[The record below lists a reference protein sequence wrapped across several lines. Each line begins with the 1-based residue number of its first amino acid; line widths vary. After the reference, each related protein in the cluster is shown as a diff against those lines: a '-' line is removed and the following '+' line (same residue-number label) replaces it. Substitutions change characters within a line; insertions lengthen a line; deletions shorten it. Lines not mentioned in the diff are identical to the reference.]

1 MLTIKVHHH
10 RRLRR
15 TALASLAMIFSFALL
30 ASADDKSAATE
41 VPIVDFERHV
51 APLFGRLGCNS
62 AACHG
67 AFGGGRGGLQLSLFG
82 YSAKMDYLGLND
94 RIDKSNAESSLL
106 LQKPSG
112 QEEHE
117 GGQRFKP
124 HSQEYE
130 TIRRWIS
137 QGAKWQQGSGKVKAL
152 TVDPRQIVFD
162 DRSTSNSTLSTRT
175 ANDSAA
181 ATTASIAITAEF
193 ADGSREIVTQLCRF
207 SSRDDGIAVVEPSGR
222 IVPTGHGDTSV
233 IVSYGNAFA
242 AVTVLVPFTHVKT
255 GESTAIASES
265 NSIDARIHE
274 KLTQLNLTPSSP
286 STDEEFLRRVMI
298 DTIGTIPTAPDVVEF
313 CADSDPGKREKTI
326 DALLAHPMHS
336 ALWATRMC
344 DITKCDVGS
353 MGEDQVVA
361 ARRAQMWH
369 DWFRKRFENNT
380 SYAEVV
386 RDVITATSR
395 EGLDVANW
403 IKQEQQLILRSRE
416 SFDSDY
422 ASRKTLDL
430 YWRRVG
436 ADSEATLKSIAELT
450 AVAFTGV
457 RLNCAQC
464 HKHPFDRWT
473 QDDYAAFANIFAP
486 VVYGSSTET
495 NAAIIDELDRRR
507 EMMRADKSLQPLP
520 RLREVFVSRE
530 LGRGIS
536 GSEPGVD
543 VSPRVFD
550 SAIIDNNVIA
560 ENCVDTR
567 EQFYRWLVASDNPY
581 FARSFVN
588 RVWSVYFGIGI
599 VDPVDDFS
607 VANPPSH
614 PKLLNELAAR
624 FRETGFNI
632 RDIEKRILMSAT
644 YQRSSTPHE
653 FNRNDRR
660 NFSRQYVRPL
670 LAEVAL
676 DAINK
681 ALGTSE
687 DFGELARKGSL
698 AIEVGTNQ
706 LSGDAERALQVFG
719 RGHRK
724 TICNCD
730 RRNESDLRQFIFLV
744 NDPSI
749 VEKIKR
755 GSIRKLLSLEN
766 ESLVSQL
773 YLRMLGRRPDAQE
786 MEFGLKHLD
795 AGLTRDVAFDDL
807 VWAMLNS
814 REFITNH

>member
-1 MLTIKVHHH
+1 M
-10 RRLRR
+10 
-15 TALASLAMIFSFALL
+15 
-30 ASADDKSAATE
+30 
-41 VPIVDFERHV
+41 
-51 APLFGRLGCNS
+51 
-62 AACHG
+62 
-67 AFGGGRGGLQLSLFG
+67 
-82 YSAKMDYLGLND
+82 
-94 RIDKSNAESSLL
+94 
-106 LQKPSG
+106 
-112 QEEHE
+112 
-117 GGQRFKP
+117 
-124 HSQEYE
+124 
-130 TIRRWIS
+130 
-137 QGAKWQQGSGKVKAL
+137 
-152 TVDPRQIVFD
+152 
-162 DRSTSNSTLSTRT
+162 
-175 ANDSAA
+175 
-181 ATTASIAITAEF
+181 
-193 ADGSREIVTQLCRF
+193 
-207 SSRDDGIAVVEPSGR
+207 
-222 IVPTGHGDTSV
+222 
-233 IVSYGNAFA
+233 IVSYGNAFS
-242 AVTVLVPFTHVKT
+242 AVTILVPFAHVKFT
-255 GESTAIASES
+255 EPKAVTSKS
-265 NSIDARIHE
+265 NPIDARIHE
-274 KLTQLNLTPSSP
+274 KLIQLNLSPSSA

-298 DTIGTIPTAPDVVEF
+298 DTLGAIPTEQDVTRFCTDIDPDQ
-313 CADSDPGKREKTI
+313 PEKMI
-326 DALLAHPMHS
+326 DALLAHPMHA

-353 MGEDQVVA
+353 MGDDKLLA
-361 ARRAQMWH
+361 AHRAQMWH
-369 DWFRKRFENNT
+369 DWFRKRFESNT
-380 SYAEVV
+380 SYSEIV
-386 RDVITATSR
+386 RDVVTATSR
-395 EGLDVANW
+395 DGLDVANW
-403 IKQEQQLILRSRE
+403 IKQEQQLVLRSRE

-473 QDDYAAFANIFAP
+473 QDDYAAFTNIFSR

-507 EMMRADKSLQPLP
+507 EMMRTDKTLQPLP
-520 RLREVFVSRE
+520 RLREVFVSPE

-543 VSPRVFD
+543 VSPRAFD
-550 SAIIDNNVIA
+550 GAIIDNNVIA
-560 ENCVDTR
+560 ENDADPR
-567 EQFYRWLVASDNPY
+567 ERFYRWLVASDNPY

-624 FRETGFNI
+624 FCETGFNI
-632 RDIEKRILMSAT
+632 RQLEKQILMSAT

-676 DAINK
+676 DAMNK
-681 ALGTSE
+681 ALGTDE

-719 RGHRK
+719 RGNRQS
-724 TICNCD
+724 ICNCD

-744 NDPSI
+744 NDQSI

-755 GSIRKLLSLEN
+755 GSIRNVLSLDDG
-766 ESLVSQL
+766 SLVSQL
-773 YLRMLGRRPDAQE
+773 YLRMLGRRPDSQE
-786 MEFGLKHLD
+786 MEFGLKHLK

-807 VWAMLNS
+807 VWAILNT